1 MSPSWKVHKEV
12 CEKLLGFYN
21 QEIDK
26 IIDFEFSHDSSRYDV
41 KELADVVNEVRNKY
55 GSQGLKQFILH
66 HYLDRLSD
74 IIVRE
79 FIVYFDFYVSG
90 YYTLEKSVLEFIEAV
105 SEMIDKDP
113 ANILNL
119 LIHPY
124 DYLRYV
130 TGILYSGK
138 RKRKKRKE
146 VKQRLAE
153 AYDKLLQYPELKSL
167 SPLISEI
174 INLMKNNVEFILLSI
189 FYNDKRIGNRIAN
202 SLTMKTLGEIW
213 RNQSSQNNQAKNYFN
228 KRALK
233 KFYEYL
239 FDYLL
244 KNFY

>member
-12 CEKLLGFYN
+12 CEKLLDFYN
-21 QEIDK
+21 QEIDE
-26 IIDFEFSHDSSRYDV
+26 IIDFRHSHDSSRYDV
-41 KELADVVNEVRNKY
+41 KELADVVSEVRTKY
-55 GSQGLKQFILH
+55 GTQGLKQLILH

-74 IIVRE
+74 IIIRE
-79 FIVYFDFYVSG
+79 FVVYFSFYVSG
-90 YYTLEKSVLEFIEAV
+90 YYTLEKSVLEFIKAV

-138 RKRKKRKE
+138 RKRKKKKE
-146 VKQRLAE
+146 IEQRLTE
-153 AYDKLLQYPELKSL
+153 AYDNLLRYPELKSL
-167 SPLISEI
+167 SSSVYEI
-174 INLMKNNVEFILLSI
+174 INLIKNNIKFILFSI
-189 FYNDKRIGNRIAN
+189 FYNDERIGNRIAN
-202 SLTMKTLGEIW
+202 SLIMKTLGETW
-213 RNQSSQNNQAKNYFN
+213 RNQSYQNNQAKNYFN
-228 KRALK
+228 KKALK